1 MPSITA
7 PLADDLP
14 SLPTTKAPDFE
25 TLTLFHWGKS
35 MTRHLVGPV
44 APGRVSCADLHVKS
58 QQPVSGRTA
67 PHLVIIAVLVLAI
80 GTTGLASPAAVA
92 QQADDPTGAAQDTL
106 PPVDVKTDKPDA
118 DQDSQPQ
125 DTADQTQTD
134 PLAPEKKKKQTTAQS
149 TAPSNASQAT
159 VFAADDDFDSE
170 PPVGPAAGGEVV
182 RGSLGTGTTDVD
194 GYVAGA
200 TSTFTKTNTRLQ
212 DIPHTVNIV
221 TKEQI
226 EDQGHQGLGQTL
238 QYVPGV
244 TVQQGEGH
252 RDQITIR
259 GQETTADFFTDGVR
273 DDIQYFRDLYNIEA
287 VEVLKGPAA
296 LVFGR
301 GGGGGIVNR
310 VTKKAEWRD
319 IREATINFGMY
330 QRKRT
335 TIDVGGAANDKVAF
349 RLNAMYEDSESF
361 RDFFELERY
370 GINPTL
376 AVRLTPKTM
385 FRASYQYHIDDRT
398 VDRGVPSVAATDR
411 PLKGFQD
418 EFFGNPAAS
427 FSAFEGH
434 VATATLEHEFDF
446 GLQFRQHISYNRYD
460 KFYQNIMAGSQVDAA
475 GNFEIGGVVGDN
487 DRGGY
492 NSDTDRKSFFSQ
504 TEFSYRFN
512 TGELVRHNVAFG
524 ADFAWQDS
532 RVTRFVPSYA
542 APTNGANG
550 LVLNINN
557 PTDFTPVAFPTQ
569 TRDRNTDVRTQGYF
583 FQDQIE
589 ITKYLEIIA
598 GARFDRFE
606 IDFFNALN
614 GDTLSRTDNEW
625 SPRLGVVVKPTTN
638 VSLYASWSKSFQPS
652 AGDQFD
658 NLANRDDLEPEEFE
672 NREIGFKWAVMPR
685 LYLTGALFHL
695 DRKNQPVTV
704 NATTVAAGETETRG
718 GELALTGYI
727 TDAWQINM
735 GYAHIISE
743 ISDNGDNGNARLGN
757 SVESSPVNQFSVWN
771 RYQFTKMFGAGVGV
785 VYQSEFFPTIGN
797 SVIVPSF
804 TRVNTA
810 LYFDFNE
817 NWSAQVNAENLFD
830 IDYFASAHNNFNIS
844 PGAPTSVYATIRA
857 KF

>member
-1 MPSITA
+1 MPLTFKGRHLPVRPLCIASNARSTLFQNNPVHQSISKVT
-7 PLADDLP
+7 P
-14 SLPTTKAPDFE
+14 SQTGWSCLRTSSCALISA
-25 TLTLFHWGKS
+25 LTL
-35 MTRHLVGPV
+35 
-44 APGRVSCADLHVKS
+44 AA
-58 QQPVSGRTA
+58 
-67 PHLVIIAVLVLAI
+67 LAA
-80 GTTGLASPAAVA
+80 TPALA
-92 QQADDPTGAAQDTL
+92 QQADDPEAAPSSETL
-106 PPVDVKTDKPDA
+106 PSIDVETAEPADDA
-118 DQDSQPQ
+118 DPQAESQTEQASPQPPKPKKQQQQATQVSEPSGVDYSAAYADDADFEETPPSQPFG
-125 DTADQTQTD
+125 T
-134 PLAPEKKKKQTTAQS
+134 
-149 TAPSNASQAT
+149 
-159 VFAADDDFDSE
+159 
-170 PPVGPAAGGEVV
+170 GEVE
-182 RGSLGTGTTDVD
+182 RGTLGTGPTSVD

-200 TSTFTKTNTRLQ
+200 TSTFTKTNTRVQ
-212 DIPHTVNIV
+212 DIPHTINIV

-226 EDQGHQGLGQTL
+226 EDQGHESLGQAL

-273 DDIQYFRDLYNIEA
+273 DDIQYYRDLYNIEA

-330 QRKRT
+330 DRKRT
-335 TIDVGGAANDKVAF
+335 TIDVGGAANDNVAL
-349 RLNAMYEDSESF
+349 RLNAMYEESENF

-376 AVRLTPKTM
+376 AIRLTPKTL
-385 FRASYQYHIDDRT
+385 FRASYQYHNDDRT

-411 PLKGFQD
+411 PLRGFQD

-427 FSAFEGH
+427 FSTFEGH
-434 VATATLEHEFDF
+434 VATATLEHKFDF
-446 GLQFRQHISYNRYD
+446 GLGFRQHISYNHYD
-460 KFYQNIMAGSQVDAA
+460 KFYQNIMAGSQVDAF

-492 NSDTDRKSFFSQ
+492 NSDTDRESFFSQ
-504 TEFSYRFN
+504 TEFSYQFN
-512 TGELVRHNVAFG
+512 TGDMVRHTVAFG

-532 RVTRFVPSYA
+532 RNTRFVPFYA

-557 PTDFTPVAFPTQ
+557 PTDFTPVSFPTQ

-583 FQDQIE
+583 IQDQIE
-589 ITKYLEIIA
+589 ITKYLEVIA
-598 GARFDRFE
+598 GVRFDRFE

-614 GDTLSRTDNEW
+614 GDRLSRTDNEV
-625 SPRLGVVVKPTTN
+625 SPRIGVVVKPTTN
-638 VSLYASWSKSFQPS
+638 LSLYSSWSKSFQPS

-658 NLANRDDLEPEEFE
+658 NLAGSDDLEPEEFE
-672 NREIGFKWAVMPR
+672 NREIGFKWAMLPR

-695 DRKNQPVTV
+695 DRKNQPVTI

-718 GELALTGYI
+718 GEVALTGYI
-727 TDAWQINM
+727 TDKWQINM

-743 ISDNGDNGNARLGN
+743 ITDNGDNGNGRLGN
-757 SVESSPVNQFSVWN
+757 SVESSPINQFSVWS

-785 VYQSEFFPTIGN
+785 VHQSEFFPTIAN

-804 TRVNTA
+804 TRVDAA
-810 LYFDFNE
+810 LYLDVNE
-817 NWSAQVNAENLFD
+817 NWSAQVNFENLFD
-830 IDYFASAHNNFNIS
+830 TNYFASAHNNFNIS
-844 PGAPTSVYATIRA
+844 PGAPFSVYGTIRA